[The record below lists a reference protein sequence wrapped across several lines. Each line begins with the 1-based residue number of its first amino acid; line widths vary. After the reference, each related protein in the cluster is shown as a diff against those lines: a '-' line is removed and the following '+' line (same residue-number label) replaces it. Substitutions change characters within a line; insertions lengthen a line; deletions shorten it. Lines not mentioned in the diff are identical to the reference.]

1 MLFRSRSRR
10 IIGFSFV
17 VLAIQIFVQMLFD
30 FRSNNPSLASTINLT
45 AYYLIAI
52 LSTASY
58 ISLIDNHY
66 LTRNR
71 VQRFIVR
78 YSLFLFFLWVSYFMI
93 PNPYR
98 QAFIWIAA
106 LFFFLEVCHL
116 AWQFFNTYQD
126 VVRKVENYY
135 YDNVDVFVRW
145 LYPQNPLKEKEQLL
159 DDQLRLKMVEM
170 AISDCSHFKV
180 NTIEFDLPKP
190 SYVHACDQ

>member
-1 MLFRSRSRR
+1 M
-10 IIGFSFV
+10 
-17 VLAIQIFVQMLFD
+17 
-30 FRSNNPSLASTINLT
+30 ASTINLT

-66 LTRNR
+66 LSRNR

-145 LYPQNPLKEKEQLL
+145 LYKSVYGVVFCGAIGAVLAFAPKWTVVIYIVVALLAFIYIFISFQNY
-159 DDQLRLKMVEM
+159 M
-170 AISDCSHFKV
+170 IHFEVINIAVMNHEDKIGRAHV
-180 NTIEFDLPKP
+180 
-190 SYVHACDQ
+190 